1 MSELYFLGTG
11 GAAAT
16 EERDNTAL
24 LLKHGPDLVLVDCPG
39 SVTRKIKTLGLS
51 PRSVCAIQVTHVH
64 PDHIYGLPS
73 FVHSLMLADLRI
85 RLFGSEGS
93 VRFCRELLELYGLQ
107 DESIRCR
114 IEFRAVG
121 SGELFEPLPGVEC
134 RAFHVPHKESSLAFA
149 WRFQETG
156 KILFYSGDT
165 PLFAPLFEEA
175 AGVDTLIHD
184 CSVPSRYFQEYPFLP
199 SMHTNAL
206 DLGRLAQD
214 AGVKRLIPCHF
225 FGELDYEIEEIH
237 QEIRENYRGDI
248 VIPKDLMR
256 IEI

>member
-11 GAAAT
+11 GAVAT
-16 EERDNTAL
+16 EARDNTAL
-24 LLKHGPDLVLVDCPG
+24 LLHHGQDLALVDCPG
-39 SVTRKIKTLGLS
+39 SVTRKIKTLGLD
-51 PRSVCAIQVTHVH
+51 PRAVCVIQVTHVH

-85 RLFGSEGS
+85 RLFAAEESIH
-93 VRFCRELLELYGLQ
+93 FCRELLGLYGLQ

-121 SGELFEPLPGVEC
+121 SGDRFEPLPGVEC
-134 RAFHVPHKESSLAFA
+134 QAFHVPHKESSLAFA
-149 WRFQETG
+149 WSFPENG
-156 KILFYSGDT
+156 KTLLYSGDT
-165 PLFAPLFEEA
+165 PIFTPLFKQA

-206 DLGRLAQD
+206 DLGRMAQE
-214 AGVKRLIPCHF
+214 ARIKRLIPCHF
-225 FGELDYEIEEIH
+225 FGELDFDMDEIAL
-237 QEIRENYRGDI
+237 EIREHYKGDL
-248 VIPKDLMR
+248 VIPRDLMR
-256 IEI
+256 VEL